1 MQSVAD
7 VVKKSQPILFWCT
20 RSLPKSKREAIYTL
34 FAFCRHLDGIVR
46 SAMPIAEKQE
56 LLKQWREELDNI
68 YDKQVPVSNIG
79 RKIYKNCMR
88 FNLSKD
94 LWLKILDGVSL
105 NVPSPLKAPS
115 RADFEKYI
123 AGAAV
128 APFYLTLL
136 IINGRQ
142 SVANREL
149 ADDLGHIMMITSIL
163 RDVKDD
169 AKVDSFYFPADILQ
183 QAQIKIDSVRQMVEN
198 KNITVARE
206 ILAKEI
212 TPTFVKAERLLNKLN
227 RRDTLALRLVYNL
240 NHNQFAFMQK
250 RGWEI
255 ISPKPKTGIF
265 GRLRIFYQTMFD

>member
-20 RSLPKSKREAIYTL
+20 RSLPRSKREAIYTL
-34 FAFCRHLDGIVR
+34 FAFCHHLDGIVR
-46 SAMPIAEKQE
+46 STMPIAEKQE

-94 LWLKILDGVSL
+94 LWLKILDGASL

-123 AGAAV
+123 TGVAV
-128 APFYLTLL
+128 APFYLTLQV
-136 IINGRQ
+136 INGRQ

-149 ADDLGHIMMITSIL
+149 AKDLGHIVMITSIL

-169 AKVDSFYFPADILQ
+169 AKADSFYFPTDVLQ

-212 TPTFVKAERLLNKLN
+212 APIFAKAERLLNKMN

-240 NHNQFAFMQK
+240 NHNLFIFMQK

-255 ISPKPKTGIF
+255 ISPKPKINILE
-265 GRLRIFYQTMFD
+265 RLHIFYQTMFD